1 MRYITLIL
9 LFLITS
15 NSLSQEKVSLGIFQD
30 AKLMFLGDHRG
41 NGPGT
46 MDVILRFKI
55 EGKQNKIGYF
65 VYFFNYEHANLASTF
80 NRYSLS
86 AGYTFNTINLRNNFL
101 NRFEFTPIVGYGI
114 LHRDRSNSLDRYY
127 NWSFGEETAFRV
139 SPFMKISFLTQLMQ
153 RSDLK
158 RKKTNNRRVAR
169 FSWFIGTVFNLVNLG
184 AEKSSYY
191 F

>member
-30 AKLMFLGDHRG
+30 ARLMFLGDHRG

-114 LHRDRSNSLDRYY
+114 LLRDRSNSLDRYY

-158 RKKTNNRRVAR
+158 RKKTNNRRVGR
-169 FSWFIGTVFNLVNLG
+169 FSWFIGTVFNLVNF
-184 AEKSSYY
+184 EC
-191 F
+191 